1 MHNLTLDIPRFKTVQ
16 ESSLFDSCTVDK
28 FTEILGEYH
37 DLIKSW
43 ISGAEIRCGISFTGG
58 NKSYSDEETKTTKTI
73 SIRLP
78 LGTNV
83 NTQDRISITKRL
95 GTSITNS
102 QYQIIS
108 VDTGIGILV
117 LTCKKV
123 EV

>member
-1 MHNLTLDIPRFKTVQ
+1 MRNLTQDISRFKSVQ
-16 ESSLFDSCTVDK
+16 ESSLFDTCTVDK
-28 FTEILGEYH
+28 YSETLGDYH

-43 ISGAEIRCGISFTGG
+43 ISEAEIKCGISFTGG

-83 NTQDRISITKRL
+83 NTQDRITITKRL
-95 GTSITNS
+95 GTTTNL

-108 VDTGIGILV
+108 VDTGTGILV
-117 LTCKKV
+117 LTCSRV